1 MDDVVTPTDAAR
13 FALAAEAG
21 GPAVALITVVGA
33 PEGAAGAHHFG
44 RRVALLETGELRG
57 VLDCGALDARAVELG
72 WRVLAGEPPGAEQV
86 EADGARFTLYAEACF
101 PPEELLIVG
110 AGHIAVP
117 LAELGVRL
125 GFRVT
130 VLDDREEFATEAR
143 FPGAARV
150 LRVDFTDPFRDL
162 AIGPRTYIV
171 LVTRAHRYDFDCLKQ
186 LVERDLEPRYSGM
199 IGSRRRVRAAFH
211 ALLEAGIPRERLAR
225 VRAPLGIDIG
235 AETPEEIAVS
245 IAAELIAVRRGG
257 TALDASLA
265 ARENVLERLLPEAAR
280 GDTHTEPAMEET
292 DG

>member
-1 MDDVVTPTDAAR
+1 MTPSDAAR
-13 FALAAEAG
+13 LALAAEAG

-33 PEGAAGAHHFG
+33 PEGGAGADLLG
-44 RRVALLETGELRG
+44 RRVALLETGEARG
-57 VLDCGALDARAVELG
+57 TLGTGALDARAIELA
-72 WRVLAGEPPGAEQV
+72 WRALAGAPPGAEQV
-86 EADGARFTLYAEACF
+86 EADGARFTLYAEARF

-143 FPGAARV
+143 FPTAARV
-150 LRVDFTDPFRDL
+150 ERVDFTDPFRDVP
-162 AIGPRTYIV
+162 IGPRTYIV

-186 LVERDLEPRYSGM
+186 LVERDLQPKYVGM

-211 ALLEAGIPRERLAR
+211 ALLEAGIPRDRVAR

-235 AETPEEIAVS
+235 AETPDEIAVS

-257 TALDASLA
+257 AALDASLA
-265 ARENVLERLLPEAAR
+265 ARENVLERLLPDAR
-280 GDTHTEPAMEET
+280 RVETQTETTEELA

>member
-13 FALAAEAG
+13 LALAAEAG

-33 PEGAAGAHHFG
+33 PEGGPGAHLLG

-72 WRVLAGEPPGAEQV
+72 WHALAGAPPGAEKV

-101 PPEELLIVG
+101 APEELLIVG

-117 LAELGVRL
+117 LADLGVRL

-150 LRVDFTDPFRDL
+150 LRVDFADPFRDIV
-162 AIGPRTYIV
+162 IGPRTYIV
-171 LVTRAHRYDFDCLKQ
+171 LVTRAHRYDFDFLKQ
-186 LVERDLEPRYSGM
+186 LVERDVEPRYIGM

-211 ALLEAGIPRERLAR
+211 ALLEAGIPRDRLAR

-257 TALDASLA
+257 AALDASLA
-265 ARENVLERLLPEAAR
+265 ARENVLERLLPETAR
-280 GDTHTEPAMEET
+280 GDTRAEPTMEES

>member
-1 MDDVVTPTDAAR
+1 MDDVLTPADAAR
-13 FALAAEAG
+13 LALAAEAG

-33 PEGAAGAHHFG
+33 PEGRAGRALLG
-44 RRVALLETGELRG
+44 RRVALLATGELRG
-57 VLDCGALDARAVELG
+57 TLDGGVLDARAVELG
-72 WRVLAGEPPGAEQV
+72 WRALAGEPPGAEQV
-86 EADGARFTLYAEACF
+86 DAGGARFTLYAEACF
-101 PPEELLIVG
+101 PPEELLVVG

-150 LRVDFTDPFRDL
+150 QRVDFAHPFRGL

-171 LVTRAHRYDFDCLKQ
+171 LVTRAHRYDFDCLRQ
-186 LVERDLEPRYSGM
+186 LIELEAEPRYIGM

-225 VRAPLGIDIG
+225 VRAPVGLDVG

-257 TALDASLA
+257 AALVASLS
-265 ARENVLERLLPEAAR
+265 ARENVLERLLPETAQGA
-280 GDTHTEPAMEET
+280 TPAQPAMEES